1 MRDITVFDTLFITKI
16 VKEFIKHRERMRS
29 EFLKIWTEQACLLKY
44 IIINNYSERKGQPSF
59 PSTDSCSASFAC
71 QFFFSHFWAWYQAK
85 ASKSWPYPWL
95 ANHGQN
101 ASFSSLRKQPTFG
114 NATTGFLTK
123 WSLRDECRNTTLMM
137 FHYLDLG
144 SDSDWS
150 CHVGNLIQP
159 IRSTTQIWVVTRHQ
173 YGISVLI
180 SQTSFGRE
188 TSCSVAINVGCFL
201 RL

>member
-1 MRDITVFDTLFITKI
+1 M
-16 VKEFIKHRERMRS
+16 KEKVRPLS
-29 EFLKIWTEQACLLKY
+29 PPQTPAQLPLLA
-44 IIINNYSERKGQPSF
+44 N
-59 PSTDSCSASFAC
+59 
-71 QFFFSHFWAWYQAK
+71 FFSHFWAWYRAK
-85 ASKSWPYPWL
+85 VSKSWPYPWL

-123 WSLRDECRNTTLMM
+123 WRLRDECRNTTLMM

-188 TSCSVAINVGCFL
+188 TSCSVAKC
-201 RL
+201 RLFPQAIVSVAIVSVVTLMHLVVFMCRPRDIFFSVKIFKNWVV